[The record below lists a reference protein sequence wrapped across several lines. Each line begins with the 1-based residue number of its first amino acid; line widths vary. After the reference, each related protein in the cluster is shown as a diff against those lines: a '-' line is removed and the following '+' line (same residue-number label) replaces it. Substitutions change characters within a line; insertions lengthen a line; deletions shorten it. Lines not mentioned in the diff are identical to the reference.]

1 MTKTA
6 AGRALPLDIGA
17 LAAMIQG
24 EVLDLADACVVLA
37 DAAAPM
43 DELSLAVQQEIRVD
57 TGLITVPHPVDQV
70 AMLTQTCDLQETT
83 DEEHH
88 CQVAPVLTRHPTF
101 VREASRGHRP
111 GYAALPWIGD
121 DRVVDLSRITTLE
134 RAVVV
139 DKPTVGRPRTSQERL
154 DFAEAVNRHLTR
166 VALEPEI
173 VAVLHPFLRKIKA
186 RAGKDGDEGRCL
198 GHVEEFRLE
207 ADPGL
212 DDPSPALTVLV
223 VIREE
228 NLPRLPHGVTVN
240 DQRVD
245 AVIGSGIAGACR
257 AILTAK
263 TEMALREAW
272 TALAELWI
280 KPAVEA
286 AENEPR
292 VGSIFAEVVNEE
304 ELTYGRSRRSPVLD
318 LRYLSTRPA

>member
-1 MTKTA
+1 MTKTTT
-6 AGRALPLDIGA
+6 GTTLPLETGA

-24 EVLDLADACVVLA
+24 EVLDLADVCVVLA

-43 DELSLAVQQEIRVD
+43 DDLSREVQQAIGND
-57 TGLITVPHPVDQV
+57 TGLMAVPQPVDQV

-83 DEEHH
+83 DEEYH
-88 CQVAPVLTRHPTF
+88 CQVAPVLTKHPTF

-139 DKPTVGRPRTSQERL
+139 DKPTVGRPRTAQERL

-173 VAVLHPFLRKIKA
+173 VAILHPFLRKIKA
-186 RAGKDGDEGRCL
+186 RAGKNSDEGRCL
-198 GHVEEFRLE
+198 EHVEEFRLD
-207 ADPGL
+207 ADPDL

-228 NLPRLPHGVTVN
+228 NLPPVPRGVTLD

-245 AVIGSGIAGACR
+245 AVKASGIAGACR
-257 AILTAK
+257 AILTANS
-263 TEMALREAW
+263 ELALREAW

-280 KPAVEA
+280 EPAVEA
-286 AENEPR
+286 AENEPH
-292 VGSIFAEVVNEE
+292 VGSVFVDVINEE

>member
-1 MTKTA
+1 MTKTTT
-6 AGRALPLDIGA
+6 GTTLPLDTGA

-43 DELSLAVQQEIRVD
+43 DELSRAVQQEIGID
-57 TGLITVPHPVDQV
+57 TGLMTVPHPVDQV

-88 CQVAPVLTRHPTF
+88 CQVAPVLIKHPTF

-139 DKPTVGRPRTSQERL
+139 DKPTIGRPRTAQERL

-166 VALEPEI
+166 VALDPEI
-173 VAVLHPFLRKIKA
+173 VAVLHPFLSKIKA
-186 RAGKDGDEGRCL
+186 RAGKNSDEGRCL
-198 GHVEEFRLE
+198 DHVEEFRLD
-207 ADPGL
+207 ADPDL

-223 VIREE
+223 VLRGE
-228 NLPRLPHGVTVN
+228 NLPRLPRGVTV
-240 DQRVD
+240 DDERVD
-245 AVIGSGIAGACR
+245 AVQASGIAGACR
-257 AILTAK
+257 AILTAN
-263 TEMALREAW
+263 TELALREAW

-280 KPAVEA
+280 EPAVDA
-286 AENEPR
+286 AEQEPR
-292 VGSIFAEVVNEE
+292 VGSIFVEVVNEE